1 MARDNKEEKELGDW
15 FWKREEELEQ
25 RYRARSEALELAA
38 QKRDEAHDDAVRK
51 LSHNRGVY
59 KKDVEKL
66 SQDNATLTARYNYV
80 KNLEASWEAHTQVQ
94 DGMWKAFNIISQLL
108 EVAGLRVILCGSL
121 RIDGGCVNAD
131 RVEHRPAHH
140 RDAKVQGPRQKIQ
153 MEPVTLVWVSWGRRG
168 LVLSRSP

>member
-1 MARDNKEEKELGDW
+1 VARDNKEEKELGDW

-59 KKDVEKL
+59 NKDVEKL
-66 SQDNATLTARYNYV
+66 SKDNATLTARYNYV

-94 DGMWKAFNIISQLL
+94 DGMWKAFKD
-108 EVAGLRVILCGSL
+108 EVAGPAVSYLTTVSDSNATIIEQFTALSGS
-121 RIDGGCVNAD
+121 
-131 RVEHRPAHH
+131 
-140 RDAKVQGPRQKIQ
+140 
-153 MEPVTLVWVSWGRRG
+153 
-168 LVLSRSP
+168 